1 MPKPVDGHRQQFKA
15 KEYDTEKPVDELF
28 SDLKGLLQSW
38 YSYGN
43 NSMEQ
48 KYCRLLHFIL
58 EMSACQELLAAL
70 AEYISWYL
78 LRI

>member
-1 MPKPVDGHRQQFKA
+1 M
-15 KEYDTEKPVDELF
+15 DELF

-43 NSMEQ
+43 NNIEK
-48 KYCRLLHFIL
+48 KYCRLLHFML
-58 EMSACQELLAAL
+58 EMSACQELLTAL

-78 LRI
+78 LRIWDFLYLN